1 MEGSIVLEVS
11 RKNLEAVVIG
21 GSSGFE
27 RLIKVTILEI
37 SGARVKLGFEVDNDI
52 PVHRW
57 EVYERINAGGRTA
70 NPKPSASVVA

>member
-1 MEGSIVLEVS
+1 LIVLVLT

-21 GSSGFE
+21 GAE

-37 SGARVKLGFEVDNDI
+37 SGTRVALGFEVDKDI

-57 EVYERINAGGRTA
+57 EVYELISAGGRTA
-70 NPKPSASVVA
+70 NPNRSSLSDG